1 MSPVAEAFRSLR
13 TAINF
18 SVPVERTKT
27 LLITSPSA
35 GDGKSTVVSN
45 LAIALS
51 QAGRKVLVLDADF
64 RRPNQ
69 HKIFDIDESIGL
81 SSVLA
86 GTSTLE
92 NAIRRVNVDRVDVL
106 PCGPLPANP
115 SEILNSDMFKELLAQ
130 LTGKYDNIILDSP
143 PVTAVTDARILAAM
157 CDGTMLVLR
166 AGKTTQRIAENACD
180 ALMSVGGSMHG
191 MIVNDVSPRA
201 LRNGYQYG
209 YGYRN
214 GTSQANGGPE
224 RIRVRIHER
233 TVSPGDIG
241 LLQ

>member
-1 MSPVAEAFRSLR
+1 
-13 TAINF
+13 
-18 SVPVERTKT
+18 
-27 LLITSPSA
+27 
-35 GDGKSTVVSN
+35 
-45 LAIALS
+45 LA
-51 QAGRKVLVLDADF
+51 QAGRKVLVLDGDF
-64 RRPNQ
+64 RRPTQ

-86 GTSTLE
+86 GTSSLE

-130 LTGKYDNIILDSP
+130 LTAKYDNIILDSP
-143 PVTAVTDARILAAM
+143 PVTAVADARILSAM

-166 AGKTTQRIAENACD
+166 AGKTTQRVAENACD
-180 ALMSVGGSMHG
+180 ALMSVGGTVHG
-191 MIVNDVSPRA
+191 IIVNGVSPRA

-214 GTSQANGGPE
+214 GTSHANGGPE

-233 TVSPGDIG
+233 TVSAGDMG